1 MKIIT
6 LTLNPAFDVHCH
18 ADELILYRENLV
30 EITSRNAGGKG
41 VNISR
46 ALAAGE
52 IKSRALVVLGDE
64 NGDSFLRS
72 LYECGLDVLRIDVK
86 GRIRENITIHGSG
99 GETRISF
106 SGFSADEGLLL
117 RVLSEL
123 EKEAA
128 DDSIITFTGRVP
140 DGIEG
145 TAVKDFLLHLKSLG
159 ARLVIDSKSVSLA
172 DILEIKPWLIKPNRE
187 EISQYLGRE
196 IFSFD
201 EVKKSAE
208 ELHREGIENV
218 MVSLGEK
225 GAMLVSREG
234 TFIAA
239 PKEISPLSTIGAGDS
254 TVAGFMAAYC
264 LGKTAEECLK
274 MAVAYGTAACL
285 TEGTLPPRGED
296 IPAVLSEIKLER
308 I

>member
-6 LTLNPAFDVHCH
+6 LTLNPAFDVHCR
-18 ADELILYRENLV
+18 ADELALYRENLV

-52 IKSRALVVLGDE
+52 IESRALVVLGDE
-64 NGDSFLRS
+64 NGDTFLKS
-72 LYECGLDVLRIDVK
+72 LYECGLDVLRIDVR
-86 GRIRENITIHGSG
+86 GRIRENITIHGCG

-106 SGFSADEGLLL
+106 SGFSADGGLLS
-117 RVLSEL
+117 RVLSVL
-123 EKEAA
+123 EEEAE
-128 DDSIITFTGRVP
+128 DGFVVTFTGRVP
-140 DGIEG
+140 DGIE
-145 TAVKDFLLHLKSLG
+145 ASFVKEFLLRLKSLG
-159 ARLVIDSKSVSLA
+159 ARLVIDSKSVSLS
-172 DILEIKPWLIKPNRE
+172 DIVEIKPWLIKPNRE

-196 IFSFD
+196 IFSFG
-201 EVKKSAE
+201 EIRKSAE
-208 ELHREGIENV
+208 ELHCAGVENV

-234 TFIAA
+234 SFIAV

-254 TVAGFMAAYC
+254 TVAGFMAASC
-264 LGKTAEECLK
+264 LGRPAAECLK

-296 IPAVLSEIKLER
+296 IPVVLSEIKLER